1 MAAARSAGA
10 ARMANPSRDR
20 VAEALYE
27 WCSLHHDIG
36 HVFNQQDLLDTN
48 LIPNEDVTIL
58 ASAIQNLVGKS
69 LFRTHDIKGSGG
81 SIGWE
86 LVSQERAE
94 KYTALS
100 SAHTTRA

>member
-1 MAAARSAGA
+1 MASSRPAGGART
-10 ARMANPSRDR
+10 ANASRDR

-27 WCSLHHDIG
+27 WCSLHHEIG
-36 HVFNQQDLLDTN
+36 HVFNQQDLLASN
-48 LIPNEDVTIL
+48 LIPNEDVAIL
-58 ASAIQNLVGKS
+58 AAAIQNLVGKS
-69 LFRTHDIKGSGG
+69 LFRVHDIKGSGG

-100 SAHTTRA
+100 SARTTRA

>member
-1 MAAARSAGA
+1 MAASAA
-10 ARMANPSRDR
+10 KSARMGSAPRDR

-27 WCSLHHDIG
+27 WCCKHHDIG
-36 HVFNQQDLLDTN
+36 HVFNQQDLLASN
-48 LIPNEDVTIL
+48 LIPGDDLKIL
-58 ASAIQNLVGKS
+58 VGAVQNLVGKS

-94 KYTALS
+94 KYTALFEE
-100 SAHTTRA
+100 HMTRA

>member
-1 MAAARSAGA
+1 
-10 ARMANPSRDR
+10 MANSPRDR

-27 WCSLHHDIG
+27 WCCKHHQIG
-36 HVFNQQDLLDTN
+36 HVFSQQDLLASN
-48 LIPNEDVTIL
+48 IIPDSDLKLLV
-58 ASAIQNLVGKS
+58 SAVQNLVGKS

-94 KYTALS
+94 KYTVLS
-100 SAHTTRA
+100 YEYMTRA